1 MAMEAKMPTGG
12 ADEDLY
18 SDGADTGDESKAK
31 SKPEEGQE
39 DDATEAVLPKSILA
53 GKHFDVGDEVVLKIT
68 GIHDEQVSVKY
79 APAKEGDEDE
89 GEEGGEESGKSE
101 MPAMGGGEGPHSDY
115 D

>member
-18 SDGADTGDESKAK
+18 SDGADTGDESKAE